1 MKQLA
6 KILYSRFLHGLQQIL
21 ETILHKSNP
30 SETKITEDEDFLNY
44 PTAQLKKQIPFQVT
58 FKKDIPKSILS
69 YHQSSGKPQQFKKA
83 SLFPDGKTNIA
94 ALSLIL
100 HGVADVLSQKMNLSW
115 KAGVSSTFSY
125 EKEVEGTTGKIFYY
139 VTDNPENPQPE
150 ALAEETALV
159 VIDQFDPRACA
170 IHLIY
175 CALVANLD
183 QPWEGNFVI
192 DDRQLL
198 EYTGLVKRRD
208 LCKHEKLSILYQLL
222 RQPAQ
227 ILAYIT
233 WSKRGKRGNFSVAD
247 LRIWDVSIIRD
258 FKTDKAGNS
267 KLVGLKVIGQP
278 GAWTKYFLNKSNYY
292 SNTGIITKK
301 TVQKL
306 FSIGKQNAGAARIL
320 VWLTFQIQPGYQNYV
335 MGKTLME
342 IAYGADKVST
352 VERDNQ
358 LRRQMADDFE
368 TDLKVVK
375 EAGWEADLQTE
386 AAWLISSDVCLEELR
401 TAETAARRQEGTGST
416 FRYDGRKCSTKRPIG
431 YWNELLN
438 TKWHFHVP
446 AEVEECLRLNS
457 NQPSPNNIQPP
468 TGNVIREARKT
479 KGWSRA
485 FFAATMGKSISWV
498 DAVETGTRKVSQ
510 KDMPKLLNI
519 LELQLIS

>member
-1 MKQLA
+1 VQIFNKLLEMLKSKIFHRFQ
-6 KILYSRFLHGLQQIL
+6 KILKNIIH
-21 ETILHKSNP
+21 SN
-30 SETKITEDEDFLNY
+30 SNHSDNIAEDERFIENQ
-44 PTAQLKKQIPFQVT
+44 TANFKKQILFKVK
-58 FKKDIPKSILS
+58 FKKDENVPKSVSAYQQVSL
-69 YHQSSGKPQQFKKA
+69 KPQQFKKA

-115 KAGVSSTFSY
+115 KTRISRTFSY
-125 EKEVEGTTGKIFYY
+125 EKEVEGTKEKIFYY

-150 ALAEETALV
+150 TLAEETALV

-175 CALVANLD
+175 CALVANLEK
-183 QPWEGNFVI
+183 PWEGNFVI
-192 DDRQLL
+192 DDKQLL

-208 LCKHEKLSILYQLL
+208 LCKHEKLSILYNLL

-227 ILAYIT
+227 ILACIA
-233 WSKRGKRGNFSVAD
+233 WPKRGKVGDFTVAD
-247 LRIWDVSIIRD
+247 LKIWDVSIIRD

-267 KLVGLKVIGQP
+267 KLAGLKVIGQP
-278 GAWTKYFLNKSNYY
+278 GAWTKYFFNKSNYY

-306 FSIGKQNAGAARIL
+306 FSIGKQNAGAARML
-320 VWLTFQIQPGYQNYV
+320 VWLTFQIQPGYQNCV

-342 IAYGADKVST
+342 IAYGADKLST
-352 VERDNQ
+352 VEQDNQ
-358 LRRQMADDFE
+358 LRRQIADDFE

-375 EAGWEADLQTE
+375 EAGWQVDLETE
-386 AAWLISSDVCLEELR
+386 AAWLISS
-401 TAETAARRQEGTGST
+401 SH
-416 FRYDGRKCSTKRPIG
+416 TKRPIG

-446 AEVEECLRLNS
+446 AEVQERLMNS
-457 NQPSPNNIQPP
+457 SQPSKDNIQPP

-485 FFAATMGKSISWV
+485 FFASTMGKSISWV
-498 DAVETGTRKVSQ
+498 DAVETDTRKVSQ

-519 LELQLIS
+519 LELHLIS